1 MRIFGDFSWTSLQRS
16 GASVHCFSVWDLGG
30 FGFAA
35 TSLWGLCYPH
45 GAQRVQESRSLC
57 LYISRGHFS
66 RSQPFIRSFTLAWS
80 KKCTVTTM
88 IQMSLELWPK
98 HCTSVGGPIKVLH
111 SSLWELQPP
120 VKDCS
125 LEQHI
130 LKSGLALPRVD
141 FLTFSLS
148 LVLRRLLQ
156 ESMSVHLS
164 IKMRHGKV
172 KKTPIHCWSTA

>member
-1 MRIFGDFSWTSLQRS
+1 M
-16 GASVHCFSVWDLGG
+16 
-30 FGFAA
+30 
-35 TSLWGLCYPH
+35 
-45 GAQRVQESRSLC
+45 QESRSLC
-57 LYISRGHFS
+57 LYISRRHFS

-120 VKDCS
+120 VKDSS

-148 LVLRRLLQ
+148 RSSTAAPGEHVSSSQHKDAPRESQENPHPLLKH
-156 ESMSVHLS
+156 SIGTMRYLWVHLPGS
-164 IKMRHGKV
+164 LRVVG
-172 KKTPIHCWSTA
+172 SLSAA